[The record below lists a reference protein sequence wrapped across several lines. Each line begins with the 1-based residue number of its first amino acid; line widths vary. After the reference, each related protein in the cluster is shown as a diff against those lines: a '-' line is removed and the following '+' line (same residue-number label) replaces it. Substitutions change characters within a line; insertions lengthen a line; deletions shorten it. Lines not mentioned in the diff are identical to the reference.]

1 MLKPCDCLELDFLA
15 FGGAVDNKLD
25 GNKSNG
31 APDDNNNPES
41 GVDDDEKNCENA
53 VAVNVHNG

>member
-15 FGGAVDNKLD
+15 FGGAADNKLD
-25 GNKSNG
+25 GNN
-31 APDDNNNPES
+31 DNPEF
-41 GVDDDEKNCENA
+41 GVDDDEDNYENA